1 MWQQTVRPHTEVQ
14 QKEFPLWLSDNNPT
28 RIDEDVT
35 LIPDLT
41 QWVKD
46 PELPWAVV

>member
-1 MWQQTVRPHTEVQ
+1 MLKIPPLRGKE
-14 QKEFPLWLSDNNPT
+14 EFPLWLSGLIT
-28 RIDEDVT
+28 GHSIREGAG

-46 PELPWAVV
+46 PVLPQAGA